1 MMSAMAAGCSRDATR
16 TETGNRDG
24 NKNRV
29 QAGVATG
36 EEKAAKLFAWPQLL
50 QLVN

>member
-1 MMSAMAAGCSRDATR
+1 MMSAMAAGCRDATR

-24 NKNRV
+24 NNRV
-29 QAGVATG
+29 EAGVATG